1 MLSTL
6 EKAKALREFNA
17 LRLGLLG
24 GELKTLEKVKSLK
37 RFNELRLLLGG
48 EKPQQ
53 IAKSEPLAQPEPSTL
68 LQDIINGTVSVVDT
82 PSITDELEA
91 IAESADPDLFEDAI
105 VAATRQIIIAN
116 NYTVLD

>member
-17 LRLGLLG
+17 LRLALLG

-48 EKPQQ
+48 EKPQPVVQ
-53 IAKSEPLAQPEPSTL
+53 SEPVAIADTSTL
-68 LQDIINGTVSVVDT
+68 LQDIINGTVNIVNT
-82 PSITDELEA
+82 PSVYDELEA

-116 NYTVLD
+116 NYVVLD

>member
-17 LRLGLLG
+17 LRLALLG

-37 RFNELRLLLGG
+37 RFSELRLLLGG

-82 PSITDELEA
+82 PSIIDELEA
-91 IAESADPDLFEDAI
+91 MAESADTDLFSMAV
-105 VAATRQIIIAN
+105 VAAAKQIIIAN
-116 NYTVLD
+116 NYVVLD